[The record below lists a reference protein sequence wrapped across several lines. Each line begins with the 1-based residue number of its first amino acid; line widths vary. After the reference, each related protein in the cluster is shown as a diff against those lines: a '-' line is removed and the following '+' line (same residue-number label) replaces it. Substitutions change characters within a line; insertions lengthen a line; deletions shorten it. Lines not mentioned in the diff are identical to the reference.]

1 MIDDRSRNDLND
13 VMEFDHVIE
22 VLPNGKIIDRND
34 VWGPA
39 LYDGELDTEGWVLL
53 DGYTGQQGGGSI
65 MHNSESIGGRMERD
79 IRSTPGVYVALV
91 CTWLDVDE
99 DNDDD
104 AVEGWAVARMV
115 DTKRD

>member
-1 MIDDRSRNDLND
+1 MNRAPEDLSW

-22 VLPNGKIIDRND
+22 VLPNGRIIDRND
-34 VWGPA
+34 IYAPE
-39 LYDGELDTEGWVLL
+39 LYDGEIDGGWVLL

-91 CTWLDVDE
+91 CTWLDTDE
-99 DNDDD
+99 DDDD
-104 AVEGWAVARMV
+104 TVEGWAVARMV
-115 DTKRD
+115 EPQRG